1 MIEIVLLYLISV
13 GVAAIPLY
21 MNHQDKKKWEVY
33 GKGLVVSCDETFR
46 NHYGTL
52 QKFYHYEIE
61 IEYRNMIIR
70 QSAGSQNLYPVG
82 SKVDYYMEGASF
94 KINDGADVPITASV
108 EHRAPANTS
117 YTGKLIMLPII
128 IGVLLLFL
136 TIFDSSVLVP
146 LIVPTIFALLI
157 YFLLVARKNEK
168 THQTNQQS
176 DIDKGNMYQINANVI
191 DIRRSQNRSAT
202 SRGYYSV
209 YYAIL
214 LYKDVDGHNRLGEI
228 RMERKNTYMI
238 NSTIQVYYHKLTHR
252 VSPIEKTHQV

>member
-1 MIEIVLLYLISV
+1 MIEIILLCLISV

-21 MNHQDKKKWEVY
+21 MSHQDKKKWEVY

-46 NHYGTL
+46 NHYGTIK
-52 QKFYHYEIE
+52 KFYIYEIE

-70 QSAGSQNLYPVG
+70 QSAGSHNLYPVG

-94 KINDGADVPITASV
+94 KINDGADVPVTASV
-108 EHRAPANTS
+108 EHRTPASTS

-146 LIVPTIFALLI
+146 LIVPTIFVLLI

-168 THQTNQQS
+168 VHQTNQQS
-176 DIDKGNMYQINANVI
+176 DIDNGSVYSINANVI
-191 DIRRSQNRSAT
+191 DIRRSQSRSALG
-202 SRGYYSV
+202 RG
-209 YYAIL
+209 
-214 LYKDVDGHNRLGEI
+214 
-228 RMERKNTYMI
+228 
-238 NSTIQVYYHKLTHR
+238 
-252 VSPIEKTHQV
+252 